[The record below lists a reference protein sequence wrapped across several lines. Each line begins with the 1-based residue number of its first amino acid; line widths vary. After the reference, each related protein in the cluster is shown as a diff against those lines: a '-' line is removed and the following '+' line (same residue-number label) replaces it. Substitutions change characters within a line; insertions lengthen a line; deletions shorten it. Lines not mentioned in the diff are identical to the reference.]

1 MCNEI
6 NHIIYYTATTYEV
19 HTFKNKNKRKSL
31 RIHQRLSTILKTS
44 KKEYEVMFFDI
55 LSIYILKCIQYTIDW
70 GKTQM
75 LKNSL
80 GQNKRYKKCLA
91 VLLLIF
97 ISYMSWSTSF
107 VALKLCVWDFPFS
120 ISFCFYQGLY
130 FCSTKCMNCL
140 ALKRHHSL
148 PNKKKI
154 KATQF
159 CCQTSDSCCNK
170 KF

>member
-19 HTFKNKNKRKSL
+19 HTFKNKNQRKSL

-97 ISYMSWSTSF
+97 ISYMSWSTRF
-107 VALKLCVWDFPFS
+107 VSLKLCVGFS
-120 ISFCFYQGLY
+120 IFNFILFLSRFIFLLNKMHELFG
-130 FCSTKCMNCL
+130 FKTP
-140 ALKRHHSL
+140 SL
-148 PNKKKI
+148 PSK
-154 KATQF
+154 
-159 CCQTSDSCCNK
+159 
-170 KF
+170 